1 MAKLVIKNHRP
12 WQMAVAIIS
21 LSMVLSLITWLLL
34 DTNHWQSIYRQ
45 LSGNSSARQLI
56 EENQLLIAENEELK
70 GKILMLEQ
78 TTRLDQETAIQ
89 MQNDIRLLQDEIYDL
104 KRELEFYKGIMVTS
118 KQVSGFDIHGIF
130 INPLSKINNYNV
142 KIVLTNVAKSDRL
155 IEGTLDFTIDGTE
168 NNRKQSLK
176 LSKIITDGSSD
187 LSFQLKNFRQVEV
200 NIQLPA
206 EFEPDRIWVIAN
218 INKANTPPVSRYYDW

>member
-1 MAKLVIKNHRP
+1 
-12 WQMAVAIIS
+12 
-21 LSMVLSLITWLLL
+21 
-34 DTNHWQSIYRQ
+34 
-45 LSGNSSARQLI
+45 
-56 EENQLLIAENEELK
+56 
-70 GKILMLEQ
+70 
-78 TTRLDQETAIQ
+78 

>member
-1 MAKLVIKNHRP
+1 MP
-12 WQMAVAIIS
+12 VAIIS

-218 INKANTPPVSRYYDW
+218 INKANSPPVSRYYDWSVSTN

>member
-1 MAKLVIKNHRP
+1 
-12 WQMAVAIIS
+12 MAVAIIS